1 MSYEAWWGKP
11 RFPCNEA
18 TILTETFSAVEALK
32 VRIAMFLRHD
42 PSSLCNTAGALL
54 VVALSAAISS
64 ALREMRFGRHP
75 ILNNTITDAPNR
87 NGCGKVGLLINFAL
101 HSGALWQ
108 PT

>member
-1 MSYEAWWGKP
+1 
-11 RFPCNEA
+11 
-18 TILTETFSAVEALK
+18 
-32 VRIAMFLRHD
+32 MFLRHD
-42 PSSLCNTAGALL
+42 PSSLCNTTGALL

-64 ALREMRFGRHP
+64 ALRGIRFGRP

-87 NGCGKVGLLINFAL
+87 NGYGKVGLLINFAL

>member
-11 RFPCNEA
+11 RFHYNEA
-18 TILTETFSAVEALK
+18 TILTETFSAVEAWK

-42 PSSLCNTAGALL
+42 PSSLCNTTGALL

-75 ILNNTITDAPNR
+75 ILNITITDAPNR
-87 NGCGKVGLLINFAL
+87 NGCGKVDLLSNFAL
-101 HSGALWQ
+101 RSGASWQ
-108 PT
+108 PA